1 MLQTLTEILALLSLL
16 LVVNGAPVV
25 ATRLLGE
32 RLSWPIDGGRC
43 AGDGRRL
50 LGSGKTWRGVSVA
63 VVAGGLLAPVLG
75 WSVELGALFGLL
87 AMVGDSLSSFVK
99 RRLGLAPS
107 AKASG
112 LDQLPESLLPLL
124 VLQKYLAIGWGEAL
138 VIGVLFLLV
147 EIGLSRWL
155 YRLHIRRQ
163 PH

>member
-1 MLQTLTEILALLSLL
+1 MQTLTEILALLLLL

-32 RLSWPIDGGRC
+32 RLSWPVDGGRC

-50 LGSGKTWRGVSVA
+50 LGPGKTWRGVFVA
-63 VVAGGLLAPVLG
+63 VVAGGVLAPVLG
-75 WSVELGALFGLL
+75 WSFELGAFFGLL

-124 VLQKYLAIGWGEAL
+124 GLQKHLAIGWGEAL
-138 VIGVLFLLV
+138 ATGVLFLLV